1 MKKQY
6 TVEQMVSFVREAE
19 ALLAQG
25 KPADEVCRQLGISG
39 SSLVRWRHKYGGL
52 GTPEAKRLKELEREN
67 NELKHIVAE
76 LELDKRILKSALKHL
91 GKA

>member
-1 MKKQY
+1 VKKRY
-6 TVEQMVSFVREAE
+6 SVEEMVRYVREAE

-25 KPADEVCRQLGISG
+25 KPADEICRQLGISD

-52 GTPEAKRLKELEREN
+52 GTPEAKRLRELEREN
-67 NELKHIVAE
+67 AELKHIVAE
-76 LELDKRILKSALKHL
+76 LELDRRVLKSALKHL

>member
-1 MKKQY
+1 MKKRFRA
-6 TVEQMVSFVREAE
+6 EDAIRMVREAE

-25 KPADEVCRQLGISG
+25 RSSEEACRQLGISE

-52 GTPEAKRLKELEREN
+52 GTPEARRLKELEHEN
-67 NELKHIVAE
+67 RELKQLVAE
-76 LELDKRILKSALKHL
+76 LELDRRILKSAMKHL